1 MLSLTESYQNYGAFF
16 DLKGAGIT
24 GPVQLKGFKN
34 GSTIDLS
41 SKQWTYQVGL
51 KGEELG
57 LSDGSSSLWN
67 SQSALPT
74 NQPLIWYK
82 ASFDAPA
89 GDTPLSLDFTG
100 MGKGEAWVNGQSIGR
115 FWPTNTASNG
125 GCTDSCNYRGSYNSN
140 KCLKNCGKPSQLL
153 YHVPRSWLQSTGNVI
168 VLFEEMGGNPTKL
181 SFATRETS
189 SICSRVSEAHP
200 LPIDKWTSDDDARKK
215 VGPTL
220 SLECPRP
227 DQVISSI
234 KFASF
239 GTPLGA
245 CGSFSHGR
253 CTSNNALSHVKK
265 ACIGSRH
272 CSVGV
277 SIDVFGDPCI
287 GVTKSLAVEASCS

>member
-1 MLSLTESYQNYGAFF
+1 MKLSYINFC
-16 DLKGAGIT
+16 
-24 GPVQLKGFKN
+24 
-34 GSTIDLS
+34 
-41 SKQWTYQVGL
+41 
-51 KGEELG
+51 
-57 LSDGSSSLWN
+57 
-67 SQSALPT
+67 
-74 NQPLIWYK
+74 
-82 ASFDAPA
+82 
-89 GDTPLSLDFTG
+89 
-100 MGKGEAWVNGQSIGR
+100 R
-115 FWPTNTASNG
+115 
-125 GCTDSCNYRGSYNSN
+125 
-140 KCLKNCGKPSQLL
+140 

-239 GTPLGA
+239 GTPHGA

-253 CTSNNALSHVKK
+253 CTSSNALSHVKK
-265 ACIGSRH
+265 VRSRLFYKINWLTPH
-272 CSVGV
+272 PFFFS
-277 SIDVFGDPCI
+277 S
-287 GVTKSLAVEASCS
+287 K